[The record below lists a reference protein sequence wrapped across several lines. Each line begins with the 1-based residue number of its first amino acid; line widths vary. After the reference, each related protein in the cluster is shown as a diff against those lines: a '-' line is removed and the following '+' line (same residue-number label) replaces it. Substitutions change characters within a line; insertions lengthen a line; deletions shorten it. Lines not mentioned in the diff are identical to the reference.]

1 MQTFFTGEF
10 ELIVVQPDGMSD
22 FVHVDESIKSQ
33 VMIPEKGISELDRL
47 SAVVN

>member
-1 MQTFFTGEF
+1 MQTYFTGEF

-22 FVHVDESIKSQ
+22 FVHVDENIKSQ
-33 VMIPEKGISELDRL
+33 VTIPAKGISELDRL